1 MSRLKVMSLSELKDE
16 AARLGIRDPDG
27 HKGRKATWLDA
38 IGDASKSAKS
48 KRTPTKR
55 PSRPSAF
62 ERAQSSSFS
71 SSRSS
76 SSSSSSSAA
85 ASPSKKSRGGNR
97 SKSPARRASPKC
109 SPLSFKTGKAGK
121 AGKGKAAAKGR
132 GGKGRAGGSGGGAG
146 GGAGGG
152 GNFAVSGGSGNLEG
166 TRLGTWT
173 LGRRIGSGAF
183 SDVYEGV
190 PDSAG
195 GHDCGFALKLFQIA
209 KKKKG
214 KHAMTGDVLLS
225 HEATVYR
232 NFLRGHPAIPLV
244 PWNCVTTNKGQ
255 PGGYR
260 FLPIQRL
267 GASLQSLADNRTGR
281 VPVPVAAKVGIQ
293 ILEALRHIH
302 SKRHIHRDVKPDNF
316 MLGEA
321 GRGEGGRVYCV
332 DFGTATRYI
341 EYAGGHIPFVQG
353 KMTGTPAYCSA
364 SVLRGGSEFI
374 ICFALTFTTH

>member
-1 MSRLKVMSLSELKDE
+1 M
-16 AARLGIRDPDG
+16 
-27 HKGRKATWLDA
+27 
-38 IGDASKSAKS
+38 
-48 KRTPTKR
+48 
-55 PSRPSAF
+55 
-62 ERAQSSSFS
+62 
-71 SSRSS
+71 
-76 SSSSSSSAA
+76 
-85 ASPSKKSRGGNR
+85 
-97 SKSPARRASPKC
+97 
-109 SPLSFKTGKAGK
+109 
-121 AGKGKAAAKGR
+121 
-132 GGKGRAGGSGGGAG
+132 
-146 GGAGGG
+146 
-152 GNFAVSGGSGNLEG
+152 SGGSGDLEG

-232 NFLRGHPAIPLV
+232 NFLRGHHAIPLV

-364 SVLRGGSEFI
+364 SVLRGGSKFS
-374 ICFALTFTTH
+374 FASL